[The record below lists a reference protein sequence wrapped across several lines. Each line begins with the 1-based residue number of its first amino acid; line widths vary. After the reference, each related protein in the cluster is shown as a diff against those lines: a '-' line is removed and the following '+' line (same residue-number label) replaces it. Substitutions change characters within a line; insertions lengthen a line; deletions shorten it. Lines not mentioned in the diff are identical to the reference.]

1 MGIIADDLTGATDSS
16 SHFARKGFSTIVFLT
31 PHVPLTA
38 DVIVINTDS
47 RADDTR
53 TARKKVKKAVGS
65 LLGRTIY
72 KKIDSSLR
80 GNIGVELKEIKKEL
94 AAEKVIIAPAF
105 PAVGRTTIEGRVLVD
120 GIPVNQTQF
129 ADDPVSP
136 VKESHI
142 PTLLARSIE
151 EPIGSITIEDINLGP
166 EALYQKFIGSA
177 QDILVCDVT
186 EQSHLAC
193 IVQAASLT
201 QEHWLLCGSGG
212 LARELSP
219 MITHVP
225 SRTET
230 PPSTPSYGAAL
241 VIAGTRSHK
250 MASQLIKAKEE
261 IGLPILKLPVEV
273 MKQEHTSSIM
283 AQVMEKE
290 AADLITQGKSLAI
303 TSVFSE
309 FIPDLQRTV
318 ANTLAETAIAI
329 LASNKYTGVFLS
341 GGDIATEICRRL
353 SVSAIIVLG
362 EIEPGV
368 PAGELIGGEIGG
380 MRVVTKAGGFG
391 SESALVKTIS
401 YLEKGNNYE

>member
-16 SHFARKGFSTIVFLT
+16 GHFARKGFSTIVFLA
-31 PHVPLTA
+31 PHVSLTA

-105 PAVGRTTIEGRVLVD
+105 PVVGRTTIKGRVLVD
-120 GIPVNQTQF
+120 GIPVDQTQF

-142 PTLLARSIE
+142 PTLLAQSIE
-151 EPIGSITIEDINLGP
+151 EPIGSIAIEDINAGP
-166 EALYQKFIGSA
+166 QALYQKFTGST

-186 EQSHLAC
+186 EQSHLTC

-212 LARELSP
+212 LARELPP
-219 MITHVP
+219 MIAHVP
-225 SRTET
+225 GRTER
-230 PPSTPSYGAAL
+230 PPSNPSSGAAL
-241 VIAGTRSHK
+241 LVAGTRSHK

-273 MKQEHTSSIM
+273 MKQEHNSSTM
-283 AQVMEKE
+283 ARVIEKE

-303 TSVFSE
+303 TSVFSK
-309 FIPDLQRTV
+309 FIPDLQHTV
-318 ANTLAETAIAI
+318 ANVLAETAIAI
-329 LASNKYTGVFLS
+329 MASNIFTGVFLS

-368 PAGELIGGEIGG
+368 PAGELIGGESGG

-391 SESALVKTIS
+391 SEAALVKTIA